1 MSISLD
7 DILEASNV
15 TFDEAKTAFE
25 AFSRGYKEWS
35 EIQPGNDKSSSFGF
49 WNFGKK
55 NFLMKSFNL
64 NEQF

>member
-7 DILEASNV
+7 DILEASKV

-55 NFLMKSFNL
+55 NFFNEVFS
-64 NEQF
+64 N